1 MTNARQTLLG
11 ALGVASIAVA
21 AGIAVG
27 LAPAALTGPVSG
39 LDATLATGVLG
50 SLLVGY
56 ALVQRRSN
64 DARDGPVPLSRERSA
79 TEPGDPGESVDDAL
93 KLATGDANAPLT
105 QEARASVREK
115 VRVTAVRAYARR
127 HSVDETVAAEAVA
140 AGEWTSDVVAAAFV
154 GDERAPPFPLRE
166 RLRGWLHPER
176 AYRSRAERAAN
187 AVHALATE
195 VSQ

>member
-1 MTNARQTLLG
+1 VTTARETLL
-11 ALGVASIAVA
+11 AAVGVVSIAVA

-27 LAPAALTGPVSG
+27 LAPSALVGPVSG

-56 ALVQRRSN
+56 ALRQRRSN
-64 DARDGPVPLSRERSA
+64 DGREGPGPLAAERTA
-79 TEPGDPGESVDDAL
+79 ADPGDPGESVDGAL
-93 KLATGDANAPLT
+93 RVATGDANAALT
-105 QEARASVREK
+105 QEARASVRER
-115 VRVTAVRAYARR
+115 VRVTAIRAYART
-127 HSVDETVAAEAVA
+127 HGVSEEAAADAVA

-154 GDERAPPFPLRE
+154 GDDRAPPVPLRE

-176 AYRSRAERAAN
+176 AYRARAERAAN

-195 VSQ
+195 GSQ